1 VDTIMLDNFS
11 LEDTAA
17 AVKHIAGRA
26 IVEASGTVTAE
37 TIGDIA
43 ATGVDVIS
51 SGAITH
57 SVKALDLGLDFEVTA
72 VDAAAPEGAEATA

>member
-1 VDTIMLDNFS
+1 
-11 LEDTAA
+11 
-17 AVKHIAGRA
+17 
-26 IVEASGTVTAE
+26 VTAE

>member
-1 VDTIMLDNFS
+1 
-11 LEDTAA
+11 
-17 AVKHIAGRA
+17 
-26 IVEASGTVTAE
+26 
-37 TIGDIA
+37 
-43 ATGVDVIS
+43 VDVIS